1 MMAQV
6 KVWYDREGD
15 LLEITFD
22 DVPGYLE
29 EVEDDIFQR
38 RSADG
43 QIVGFA
49 VMNFSRHDRDKLHLP
64 FSLTAASVD

>member
-1 MMAQV
+1 MAQV

-22 DVPGYLE
+22 DVPAYLE
-29 EVEDDIFQR
+29 EVENDIFER
-38 RSADG
+38 RTTDG

-64 FSLTAASVD
+64 FTLIAAPAE